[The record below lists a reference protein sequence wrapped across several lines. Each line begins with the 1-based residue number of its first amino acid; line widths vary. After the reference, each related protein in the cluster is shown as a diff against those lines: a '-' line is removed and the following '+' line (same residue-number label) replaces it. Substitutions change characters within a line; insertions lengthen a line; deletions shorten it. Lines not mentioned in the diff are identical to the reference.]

1 MSEWVSE
8 RFRNVDQKGVGV
20 QGPPACGVDQ
30 KGGGFRVPPKSQM
43 SEVEWSGVW
52 SVGDARGDKQ
62 VVSE

>member
-1 MSEWVSE
+1 MSDSE
-8 RFRNVDQKGVGV
+8 TWTRKGWGFRVRPRVV
-20 QGPPACGVDQ
+20 WTR